1 MAAAVLFVV
10 VPFLAM
16 TVWLHSE
23 MKERVSGD
31 IVRYFLKSKA
41 ADVADK
47 IDLLVVE
54 QVRAARGA
62 ASDPDV
68 ARALREGD
76 NDALGRAVHASAAR
90 AMEGTVVLVADRTG
104 EIVASSGSIP
114 GGSSTSSESWWE
126 DVMDGREGRA
136 DRHDSGL
143 EASETL
149 FVTFAQPVSS
159 GDRVHGAWV
168 RLMPWDSVQVG
179 ILDPVRNEYFAR
191 LLTGG
196 GDDPPYASGYAGLIG
211 TDGDTIL
218 GHMDRSLYGV
228 RMGDMGLG
236 FLRDAVRAEEW
247 GVLQYDFPEGIGK
260 HAGWRR
266 TADRRAGG
274 FGWTVG
280 IGINDDDIFRTVHV
294 LGNWLVGVSALM
306 LFALAGGAFL
316 LSRTITRPLG
326 ALAAAA
332 REFGGGAHGARVAD
346 CTDDEIGHLGR
357 SFNAMADEI
366 ERARDSEL
374 SAERDAAWR
383 EMARQV
389 AHEIKNPLTPMA
401 LSVHMIRKARRDGSV
416 RLDEVLDQSIAAL
429 GSQIEA
435 LKAIADDFS
444 AVAGSSRS
452 TMEEVDLAAL
462 CADLQG
468 LYAGLALERGA
479 EITWEC
485 SPEVVKARSLDMRRL
500 LINLL
505 DNACAA
511 VGPEG
516 RIEVRIT
523 GSGDEVV
530 IEVAD
535 NGTGLAAEDGERLFD
550 PAFSTKTGGAGL
562 GLMICRRIVEDLG
575 GTIRLANR
583 PDGGAVAAVRI
594 PVL

>member
-1 MAAAVLFVV
+1 MSVVISPSLANGNVADRSLIPTSIGGRLVAAAVLFVV

-266 TADRRAGG
+266 T
-274 FGWTVG
+274 
-280 IGINDDDIFRTVHV
+280 
-294 LGNWLVGVSALM
+294 
-306 LFALAGGAFL
+306 
-316 LSRTITRPLG
+316 
-326 ALAAAA
+326 
-332 REFGGGAHGARVAD
+332 
-346 CTDDEIGHLGR
+346 
-357 SFNAMADEI
+357 
-366 ERARDSEL
+366 
-374 SAERDAAWR
+374 
-383 EMARQV
+383 
-389 AHEIKNPLTPMA
+389 
-401 LSVHMIRKARRDGSV
+401 
-416 RLDEVLDQSIAAL
+416 
-429 GSQIEA
+429 
-435 LKAIADDFS
+435 
-444 AVAGSSRS
+444 
-452 TMEEVDLAAL
+452 
-462 CADLQG
+462 
-468 LYAGLALERGA
+468 
-479 EITWEC
+479 
-485 SPEVVKARSLDMRRL
+485 
-500 LINLL
+500 
-505 DNACAA
+505 
-511 VGPEG
+511 
-516 RIEVRIT
+516 
-523 GSGDEVV
+523 
-530 IEVAD
+530 
-535 NGTGLAAEDGERLFD
+535 
-550 PAFSTKTGGAGL
+550 
-562 GLMICRRIVEDLG
+562 
-575 GTIRLANR
+575 
-583 PDGGAVAAVRI
+583 
-594 PVL
+594 